1 MSWSEDDSQ
10 LFIDEGA
17 YFVPEREA
25 QIATICAAVP
35 PLDGPGHLVE
45 LCCGEGLLSRALL
58 ERFPAATVHAFD
70 GSPRMLEAARRT
82 AGALAARLDTHP
94 FDLAAKDWR
103 ALPFE
108 AHAVVSSLAVHHL
121 DGPGKQALFA
131 DVFAMLAPG
140 GAFVLADLIA
150 PARAAGQAIAAG
162 AWDQAVKERALA
174 LDGDLQAF
182 ERFRAE
188 NWNLYSDPDPDPID
202 QPSSLFDQLTWL
214 EAAGF
219 ADVDVHYLKAGH
231 AILSGVRP

>member
-82 AGALAARLDTHP
+82 AGALAARLETHP

-108 AHAVVSSLAVHHL
+108 THAVVSSLAVHHL
-121 DGPGKQALFA
+121 DGPGKQVLFA

>member
-1 MSWSEDDSQ
+1 MSWSEDDSR
-10 LFIDEGA
+10 LFVDEGA

-25 QIATICAAVP
+25 QMATICAAVP
-35 PLDGPGHLVE
+35 PLDGPGHLIE

-70 GSPRMLEAARRT
+70 GSPRMLEAARRS
-82 AGALAARLDTHP
+82 AGELAERLETRA

-103 ALPFE
+103 TLSFQ

-121 DGPGKQALFA
+121 DGPGKQALFR

-140 GAFVLADLIA
+140 GAFVLADLVA
-150 PARAAGQAIAAG
+150 PTRGAGQAIAAE
-162 AWDQAVKERALA
+162 AWDQAVKERALE

-188 NWNLYSDPDPDPID
+188 NWNHYRDPAPDPID
-202 QPSSLFDQLTWL
+202 QPSPLFDQLKWL
-214 EAAGF
+214 DKAGF
-219 ADVDVHYLKAGH
+219 AEIDVHYLKAGH
-231 AILSGVRP
+231 AIVSGAKT